1 MRLPAAKKGDVND
14 EPGVLMFRAPPVEKS
29 IRLDPSIADRIA
41 SAALNRPPVPGN
53 VAARREQNVRARLSK
68 GEPVG

>member
-1 MRLPAAKKGDVND
+1 MVRPMNEDSSLP
-14 EPGVLMFRAPPVEKS
+14 RAMTSPPVEKS

>member
-1 MRLPAAKKGDVND
+1 MNE
-14 EPGVLMFRAPPVEKS
+14 EPRPFVAPPVEKS
-29 IRLDPSIADRIA
+29 IRLDPSIAERIA